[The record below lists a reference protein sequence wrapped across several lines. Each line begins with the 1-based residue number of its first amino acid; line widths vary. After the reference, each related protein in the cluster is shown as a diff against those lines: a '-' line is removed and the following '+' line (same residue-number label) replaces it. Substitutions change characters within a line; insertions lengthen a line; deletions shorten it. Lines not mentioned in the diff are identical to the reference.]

1 MKRRGWWVGL
11 TSFFSG
17 VAVAGSTWLATSSTG
32 SVEIWAGV
40 GAAVVTLVAPSWVAW
55 VHQWVVALALAEAVS
70 ELPPAGGPAGLLRAD
85 RHVVPFT
92 GRSDEF
98 DELRDWCRDDKPRV
112 RLLVGAGG
120 VGKTRLAL
128 HLAGYLESVGWSV
141 TVVGAGREAEA
152 FTILREA
159 TRRSSLFLIMDYAE
173 TRAGLVDLLRSV
185 AAHVARV
192 RVLLIARSAGDW
204 WWQLGSDAPAVRDL
218 VEAYSPL
225 ELPARVDS
233 VFSPAELVRAAVPRF
248 ADARGVPAPTE
259 IEVTVPAGEVP
270 LLALHAAALLIVL
283 RSEDRGESA
292 GQLMADVGV
301 LNELLR
307 HERRFWAHSAQQV
320 NLDVGPVVLQRAVA
334 VACLFGAVDES
345 GGAAVLRRVPDLHDG
360 SESLRRGVARWLKQL
375 YPSTVGYWGMLQ
387 PELVAEVHVIEQL
400 NECPELLMADLS
412 ELRIEQVRRMLT
424 VLSMGATY
432 QPAGV
437 ALLEQALH
445 ADIERLVFP
454 ALEVA
459 KVTGA
464 SLGAALTR
472 VLSDAPVTPETLH
485 KIEQAIPYPT
495 TVLAQTAVVVTRRI
509 LHTLPADADIA
520 QTAHWR
526 LRLGVVLAQAGHA
539 DEALPHI
546 ETAVKDYRA
555 LVGTDRDRYL
565 PGLARS
571 LHNLGI
577 RYVEQGRH
585 ADALPHTEQ
594 AVEFYR
600 ELVVRH
606 PGHYRADLAAS
617 LNNLGLWLAELGRH
631 PDALAPLQEAVEH
644 YWELVETDP
653 VRHRRD
659 LVQALTNLGLS
670 QSHVPR
676 YVESLPRLEEAVE
689 RNHSLSDNDR
699 DRYLPEL
706 ARSLHELGNGY
717 AESDRREEALY
728 RLTEALSCYR
738 VLAKSLDQYR
748 PEVAACLN
756 DLGVNLTELGR
767 YADARPNA
775 EAAADLLRRLTEI
788 NPARFRPELARAL
801 DNLVFC
807 LSSMHEHLNVLSP
820 AEEAITLYR
829 RLTTIDP
836 DRYRPEL
843 ARALTNRSVSLSELR
858 RHAEALPE
866 SREAVA
872 IYWDLLEI
880 DRRKYALLLARA
892 LGRLAVDYSGLSRHA
907 EADQCRQDA
916 ELVTTEAPD
925 PAEAA

>member
-1 MKRRGWWVGL
+1 MTWWAL
-11 TSFFSG
+11 SFDG
-17 VAVAGSTWLATSSTG
+17 PQWVKNAVL
-32 SVEIWAGV
+32 V
-40 GAAVVTLVAPSWVAW
+40 GAAVVAAFALSYVGWVLKRAADRRRRED
-55 VHQWVVALALAEAVS
+55 VLEQRSPETR
-70 ELPPAGGPAGLLRAD
+70 AGLLRAD
-85 RHVVPFT
+85 RFIVPFT
-92 GRSDEF
+92 GRDAEYA
-98 DELRDWCRDDKPRV
+98 ELREWCRDDKPPV
-112 RLLVGAGG
+112 RLVVGAGG

-128 HLAGYLESVGWSV
+128 HLGEYLKSCGWSV
-141 TVVGAGREAEA
+141 TVVAAGKEAVA
-152 FTILREA
+152 LPTTRAI
-159 TRRSSLFLIMDYAE
+159 TRRSIFLIVDYAE
-173 TRAGLVDLLRSV
+173 TRTDLVGLLRSV
-185 AAHVARV
+185 AGHPDHVRA
-192 RVLLIARSAGDW
+192 LLIARSVGNW
-204 WWQLGSDAPAVRDL
+204 WWYLRSDVAAVRGL
-218 VEAYSPL
+218 VQAYPPL
-225 ELPARVDS
+225 MLSAQVDS
-233 VFSPAELVRAAVPRF
+233 ARRPAELVHAAAPHF
-248 ADARGVPAPTE
+248 AAALNVRAPTK
-259 IEVTVPAGEVP
+259 IEVTVPDEVP
-270 LLALHAAALLIVL
+270 LMVLHAAALLAVL
-283 RSEDRGESA
+283 RSQDHHAPA
-292 GQLMADVGV
+292 GQLVADLGV
-301 LNELLR
+301 LDELLG
-307 HERRFWAHSAQQV
+307 HERRYWYHSATRAG
-320 NLDVGPVVLQRAVA
+320 LGHLTSAVLQRAVA
-334 VACLFGAVDES
+334 VACLFGAMDEDE
-345 GGAAVLRRVPDLHDG
+345 GAKVLRRVPDLRDD
-360 SESLRRGVARWLKQL
+360 ESLRRNVARWLRQL
-375 YPSTVGYWGMLQ
+375 YPPSSGYWGALQ
-387 PELVAEVHVIEQL
+387 PELVAEAHVIEQL
-400 NECPELLMADLS
+400 KECPELVMADLS
-412 ELRIEQVRRMLT
+412 ELHIEQVRRMLT

-445 ADIERLVFP
+445 ADIERLAFP

-464 SLGAALTR
+464 SLDAALTR
-472 VLSDAPVTPETLH
+472 VLSDAPVTPETLY
-485 KIEQAIPYPT
+485 KIEEAIPYPT
-495 TVLAQTAVVVTRRI
+495 TVLARTAVAVTRRI
-509 LHTLPADADIA
+509 LHTLPADAEIA
-520 QTAHWR
+520 LTAHWH

-539 DEALPHI
+539 DEAMPHI

-594 AVEFYR
+594 AVEYYR

-653 VRHRRD
+653 ARHRRD

-676 YVESLPRLEEAVE
+676 YVESLPRLEEVVE
-689 RNHSLSDNDR
+689 RNRSLTENDR

-706 ARSLHELGNGY
+706 ARSSHELGNGY

-728 RLTEALSCYR
+728 RLTEALSYYR
-738 VLAKSLDQYR
+738 ALAESLDQYR

-775 EAAADLLRRLTEI
+775 EEAVELLRRLTEI

-807 LSSMHEHLNVLSP
+807 LSSMHEHLNVLAP

-872 IYWDLLEI
+872 IYWDLLKI
-880 DRRKYALLLARA
+880 DPRKYAPLLARA
-892 LGRLAVDYSGLSRHA
+892 LRRLAVDYSGLSRHA

-916 ELVTTEAPD
+916 DLILEEEAS
-925 PAEAA
+925 